1 MRKQDIYLAIL
12 FISFLSFSFLSLK
25 TDKVSGQ
32 TNSSSSSSSGE
43 VTSEELSPSSS
54 GEITILSENNS
65 SSSSGIACT
74 TDGDC
79 PSGVCPN
86 GQTYQAYTCQAETG
100 TCVQLQFIA
109 DPCQFLT
116 SSSSGGT
123 SGTLS
128 NNFTGI
134 WKARVPKERPST
146 SSSSGD
152 ISSSSSSSSGSIEVT
167 RKAHLDIGNK
177 GASIISF
184 KLCVKDGRLEGIVHQ
199 GGTILTGV
207 IKEQNVISEN
217 EVEFTAE
224 GRNDRTAMI
233 YLKLTG
239 DRQFVGR
246 FVDGHEFI
254 GRKLNE
260 NRGCLAPG
268 KNKPR
273 PGLSSSSG
281 SPVSSDCAKPCGN
294 ICCKQDKT
302 CKITDPCMGDPTC
315 TSVLG
320 YECIQT
326 NNFPGMS
333 GPTSPSMDGPGMDL
347 PPTSMGNSMLG
358 GTEIDYL

>member
-25 TDKVSGQ
+25 TDRVSGQ
-32 TNSSSSSSSGE
+32 TNSSSSSSSSGE
-43 VTSEELSPSSS
+43 VISTSSSSGDASSTSSSSGEVSSSSS
-54 GEITILSENNS
+54 GEIS
-65 SSSSGIACT
+65 STSSSGSA
-74 TDGDC
+74 
-79 PSGVCPN
+79 GV
-86 GQTYQAYTCQAETG
+86 
-100 TCVQLQFIA
+100 
-109 DPCQFLT
+109 
-116 SSSSGGT
+116 
-123 SGTLS
+123 TL
-128 NNFTGI
+128 NKNFTGI

-184 KLCVKDGRLEGIVHQ
+184 KLCVKDGKLEGIVHQ

-246 FVDGHEFI
+246 FLDGHEFE

-281 SPVSSDCAKPCGN
+281 GPVSSDCAKPCGN

-333 GPTSPSMDGPGMDL
+333 EGHSGESMFGGI
-347 PPTSMGNSMLG
+347 GNSMLG
-358 GTEIDYL
+358 GTEID